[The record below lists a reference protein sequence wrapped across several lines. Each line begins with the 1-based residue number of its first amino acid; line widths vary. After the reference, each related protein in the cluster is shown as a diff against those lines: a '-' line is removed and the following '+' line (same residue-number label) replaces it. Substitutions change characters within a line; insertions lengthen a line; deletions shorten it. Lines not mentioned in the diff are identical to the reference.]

1 MRSCLS
7 GIIMAMSSGPPS
19 VEPVGEDVPSDL
31 GDGWPVAAASQVGL
45 DAAVLHEIGAR
56 FESWKEASAHA
67 VVVVRRGVLVYERY
81 FPGDD
86 WHWNQHLTGVA
97 FDATVRHDVRS
108 ITKSITSLLVGVA
121 RARGCIGSLDT
132 PVVTFFPEYADLC
145 TPEWERITLAHLLT
159 MSSGLSWQE
168 RVSWDNPANDERA
181 MDEAADPY
189 RYVLQ
194 RPVETLPGRYF
205 QYCGGAPT
213 LLQGI
218 IQNTSNSAL
227 DVLAKEALFEPLG
240 IQDVEWIRFR
250 NGDPKGFG
258 GLRLRARDLA
268 KIGQLVL
275 DRGRWQG
282 KQIIPSEWIAESTEA
297 HINGEGILFYGYQWW
312 LGRAMHQRRE
322 FRWIAGLGN
331 GGQRLYILPELEV
344 VIAVFSGA
352 YSVTQI
358 VGETILKHY
367 VLPAVM
373 A

>member
-1 MRSCLS
+1 
-7 GIIMAMSSGPPS
+7 
-19 VEPVGEDVPSDL
+19 
-31 GDGWPVAAASQVGL
+31 
-45 DAAVLHEIGAR
+45 
-56 FESWKEASAHA
+56 
-67 VVVVRRGVLVYERY
+67 
-81 FPGDD
+81 
-86 WHWNQHLTGVA
+86 
-97 FDATVRHDVRS
+97 
-108 ITKSITSLLVGVA
+108 
-121 RARGCIGSLDT
+121 
-132 PVVTFFPEYADLC
+132 
-145 TPEWERITLAHLLT
+145 
-159 MSSGLSWQE
+159 
-168 RVSWDNPANDERA
+168 
-181 MDEAADPY
+181 MDEAMDPY
-189 RYVLQ
+189 RYVLN

-218 IQNTSNSAL
+218 IQKTSNSTL
-227 DVLAKEALFEPLG
+227 DLLAKEALFEPLG

-275 DRGRWQG
+275 NRGQWQG
-282 KQIIPSEWIAESTEA
+282 KQIIPSEWIAESTAA

-312 LGRAMHQRRE
+312 LGRTLHNRRE
-322 FRWIAGLGN
+322 LRWIAGLGN

-352 YSVTQI
+352 YSVTPI

-367 VLPAVM
+367 VLPAII